1 MATDVQETD
10 TDVVTDDDGDIVA
23 APDPMLDLEFDEE
36 DDDDINVDD
45 IGQEG

>member
-10 TDVVTDDDGDIVA
+10 TDVVTDDDGNIVA
-23 APDPMLDLEFDEE
+23 DPNPMLDLEFDEE